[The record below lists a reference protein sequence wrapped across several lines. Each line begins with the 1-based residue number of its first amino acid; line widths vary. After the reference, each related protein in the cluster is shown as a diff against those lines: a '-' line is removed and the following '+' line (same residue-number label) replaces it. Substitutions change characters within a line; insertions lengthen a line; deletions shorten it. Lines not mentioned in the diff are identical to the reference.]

1 MIEPSATPRQS
12 VRHEAAWIFTGR
24 VVAVLLQAAYFVLLA
39 RLLGVSEYGAFAG
52 AFALV
57 STLTPYSAL
66 GGAMLF
72 MRYLAVDPSQAP
84 KYWGN
89 SLITTSGFTL
99 TAVLGVMIV
108 RLFHG
113 RMAHMGIILVLLVAN
128 CLFLQITT
136 LGSML
141 TFTLGNARSSAW
153 MNLSSNFCR
162 VLAVAVMRMSMGR
175 ADAFQWSIGVLVA
188 SALAAAVVL
197 YRVHRTI
204 GPASYDLPLLRNKA
218 LEGLGF
224 SFAGT
229 TEAVN
234 NDADKVMLS
243 YFGLEIQNGFYTLA
257 YRILDFATSP
267 IVALNTAVV
276 QRHFL
281 LSRSGIRP
289 RLRLAFRALVVTA
302 AFGIAIA
309 IAIKALAPLLPRLT
323 GRDFSGA
330 IQVLGFL
337 CWLPLIRGLH
347 QMCGSA
353 ITGAG
358 RQNWRTGA
366 QCSVALVNVGL
377 NWSWIP
383 RLGWI
388 GAAWATLVSDGSL
401 VVVNALLLLFLA
413 RTLMNREGMDRQAM
427 NREATASEPVA
438 IYEDV

>member
-1 MIEPSATPRQS
+1 MMNPSATGRRS
-12 VRHEAAWIFTGR
+12 VRHEAAWIFGGR

-39 RLLGVSEYGAFAG
+39 RVLGVSEYGVFAG

-57 STLTPYSAL
+57 STLSPYSAL

-72 MRYLAVDPSQAP
+72 MRYLALDPGQAP

-89 SLITTSGFTL
+89 SMITTSAFTL
-99 TAVLGVMIV
+99 TSLLVVVIV
-108 RLFHG
+108 RVVRGNL
-113 RMAHMGIILVLLVAN
+113 AHMGIILMLLVAN
-128 CLFLQITT
+128 CLFLQIAT

-141 TFTLGNARSSAW
+141 TFTLGDVRSSAW

-162 VLAVAVMRMSMGR
+162 VLAVAVMTIGMGR
-175 ADAFQWSIGVLVA
+175 VDAFQWSIGVLTA
-188 SALAAAVVL
+188 SAIAATVVL
-197 YRVHRTI
+197 YQVHRAI
-204 GPASYDLPLLRNKA
+204 GPVRYDLWLLRKRT

-243 YFGLEIQNGFYTLA
+243 YFGLNAQNGFYTLA

-281 LSRSGIRP
+281 LSRSGVRP
-289 RLRLAFRALVVTA
+289 RLRLAFRALVVTV
-302 AFGIAIA
+302 AFGIVIA
-309 IAIKALAPLLPRLT
+309 IAIKALSPLLPHLT
-323 GRDFSGA
+323 GRDFSEA
-330 IQVLGFL
+330 IQVLRFL

-347 QMCGSA
+347 QMCGSV

-358 RQNWRTGA
+358 HQNWRTGA

-401 VVVNALLLLFLA
+401 VVVNGLLLLFLA
-413 RTLMNREGMDRQAM
+413 RTMMNREV
-427 NREATASEPVA
+427 TSSPPVA
-438 IYEDV
+438 ICEDV

>member
-1 MIEPSATPRQS
+1 MNKSYPDRKS
-12 VRHEAAWIFTGR
+12 VGHDAAWIFIGR
-24 VVAVLLQAAYFVLLA
+24 VAAVLLQATYFVLLA
-39 RLLGVSEYGAFAG
+39 RLLGVSEYGVFAG

-57 STLTPYSAL
+57 STLSPYSAL

-72 MRYLAVDPSQAP
+72 MRYLALDVTEAP

-99 TAVLGVMIV
+99 TALLAVVIA
-108 RLFHG
+108 RLWHG
-113 RMAHMGIILVLLVAN
+113 KLAHVGIIIVLLVAN

-136 LGSML
+136 LGSTL
-141 TFTLGNARSSAW
+141 TFALGDARSSAW
-153 MNLSSNFCR
+153 MNLLSNFCR
-162 VLAVAVMRMSMGR
+162 VLVVVVMKAGLGHT
-175 ADAFQWSIGVLVA
+175 DAFQWSIGVLVA
-188 SALAAAVVL
+188 SAVAAAVVL
-197 YRVHRTI
+197 YQVHRTI
-204 GPASYDLPLLRNKA
+204 GPVRYDLALLRKRA

-243 YFGLEIQNGFYTLA
+243 YYGLEIQNGFYTLA

-281 LSRSGIRP
+281 LSQSGIRP
-289 RLRLAFRALVVTA
+289 RLRLAFRALAVTA
-302 AFGIAIA
+302 VLGIAIA
-309 IAIKALAPLLPRLT
+309 IGIKALAPLLPRLT

-337 CWLPLIRGLH
+337 CWLPLIRGVH
-347 QMCGSA
+347 QMCGSVV
-353 ITGAG
+353 TGAG
-358 RQNWRTGA
+358 HQNWRTTA
-366 QCSVALVNVGL
+366 QCSVAVVNVGL

-388 GAAWATLVSDGSL
+388 GAAWATLASDGSL
-401 VVVNALLLLFLA
+401 VVLNGLLLVFLA
-413 RTLMNREGMDRQAM
+413 RTLLVK
-427 NREATASEPVA
+427 EATSSRPAA
-438 IYEDV
+438 ICEEI

>member
-1 MIEPSATPRQS
+1 MTNPSPTGRKS

-39 RLLGVSEYGAFAG
+39 RLLGVSEYGIFAG

-57 STLTPYSAL
+57 STVSPYSAL
-66 GGAMLF
+66 GGSMLF
-72 MRYLAVDPSQAP
+72 MRYLAIEPGQAP

-89 SLITTSGFTL
+89 SLITSSVFTL
-99 TAVLGVMIV
+99 VSLLVVVIV
-108 RLFHG
+108 RFVHG
-113 RMAHMGIILVLLVAN
+113 KLAHIGVVLVLLVAN

-162 VLAVAVMRMSMGR
+162 VLAVAVMRIGMGR
-175 ADAFQWSIGVLVA
+175 ADAFQWSIGVLAA
-188 SALAAAVVL
+188 SALAAVVVL
-197 YRVHRTI
+197 YQVHRNI
-204 GPASYDLPLLRNKA
+204 GPLRYDLRLLRERS

-281 LSRSGIRP
+281 LSQSGIRP
-289 RLRLAFRALVVTA
+289 RLRLAFRALVATA
-302 AFGIAIA
+302 ALGIVLAIG
-309 IAIKALAPLLPRLT
+309 IKALAPLLPRLT

-330 IQVLGFL
+330 IQVLRLL

-347 QMCGSA
+347 QMCGSV

-358 RQNWRTGA
+358 HQNWRTAA

-383 RLGWI
+383 RWGWM
-388 GAAWATLVSDGSL
+388 GAAWSTLASDGSL
-401 VVVNALLLLFLA
+401 VVLNGLLLLFLA
-413 RTLMNREGMDRQAM
+413 RTLTAK
-427 NREATASEPVA
+427 EATASQPVA
-438 IYEDV
+438 ICEDV